1 MATNSSILAW
11 ENPRTEE
18 LGGLH
23 SMESQES
30 DMIERLNNN
39 CIILHIQNMFNTRTT
54 IVCLI

>member
-39 CIILHIQNMFNTRTT
+39 CIILDIQNMFNTRTT